1 MVKAILD
8 KKFIQVQEDSDGEIF
23 LEFPEDLLEQMNW
36 SIGDTIVWTE
46 MPNGIGYTV
55 TKAKTLD
62 G

>member
-46 MPNGIGYTV
+46 MPNGMGYTV

>member
-1 MVKAILD
+1 MAKAILD

-23 LEFPEDLLEQMNW
+23 LEFPEDLLQQMNW

-46 MPNGIGYTV
+46 MPNGMGYSV